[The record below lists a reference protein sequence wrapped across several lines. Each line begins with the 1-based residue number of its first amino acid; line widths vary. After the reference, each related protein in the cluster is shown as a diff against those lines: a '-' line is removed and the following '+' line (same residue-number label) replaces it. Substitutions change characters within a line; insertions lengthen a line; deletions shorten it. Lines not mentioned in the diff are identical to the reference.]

1 MMSKSHN
8 PLGRGL
14 GALIQPT
21 PGATSRRAAD
31 PADRSP
37 TAPGRPLEL
46 AVDEIRPNPDQ
57 PRRTFDA
64 AQLEELTRSIVRH
77 GVLQPVVVR
86 QARDG
91 YELVVGERRWRA
103 CQAAG
108 KQTIPAVVADIEPE
122 DRLAIAIVENVQR
135 NDLNPLELAHAFHA
149 LTAGGATQEEIGE
162 SVSLARS
169 TISNHL
175 RLLDLSRELQTDVE
189 RGRLTMGH
197 AKALL
202 QLRNPERQLHLRD
215 RILRD
220 GLSVRAAEE
229 LARSLSGDLASRR
242 KQKADSLAGSSDGA
256 AADPNLQSLLGALRE
271 RLQTQV
277 RIQGDGKRGRIE
289 IEFFSS
295 EDLDRLS
302 RTILGAA

>member
-1 MMSKSHN
+1 MSKSHN

-21 PGATSRRAAD
+21 PGAPSRRAMDSAGS
-31 PADRSP
+31 PAV
-37 TAPGRPLEL
+37 PGAPLEL
-46 AVDEIRPNPDQ
+46 AIDEIRPNPDQ
-57 PRRTFDA
+57 PRRAFDA
-64 AQLEELTRSIVRH
+64 AQLEELTRSIERH

-108 KQTIPAVVADIEPE
+108 KKTIPAVVADIEPE

-135 NDLNPLELAHAFHA
+135 DDLNPLELAHAFHA
-149 LTAGGATQEEIGE
+149 LVAGGATQEEIGE

-169 TISNHL
+169 SISNHL

-189 RGRLTMGH
+189 RGRLSMGH

-202 QLRNPERQLHLRD
+202 QLRNPERRLHLRD

-229 LARSLSGDLASRR
+229 LARALSGEPSARR
-242 KQKADSLAGSSDGA
+242 MKKKADALAGSSDSA
-256 AADPNLQSLLGALRE
+256 AADPNLQSLLGSLRD

-302 RTILGAA
+302 RTILGVA